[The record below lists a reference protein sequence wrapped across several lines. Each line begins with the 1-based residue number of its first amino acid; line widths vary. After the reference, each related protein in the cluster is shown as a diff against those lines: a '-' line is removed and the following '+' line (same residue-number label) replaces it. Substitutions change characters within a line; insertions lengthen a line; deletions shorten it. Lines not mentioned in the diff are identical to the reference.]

1 MWILHNIR
9 ALTKTKA
16 QWAAAVRCVI
26 LTYVKRGDERRGES
40 VEGGKNAAPLL
51 CLSRCR
57 RRLTVDLAP
66 ATSHQTLC
74 ATETNVALCWMSF
87 PHYGSNGPEMA
98 SEWVSVCERVV
109 VATHDQF
116 QFLCL
121 VDFFFT
127 PRDNKQRPWQYLE
140 STSCAQRRSLFLY
153 RELTTFCQR
162 RKWPVQCESHFKSC
176 PANVPS
182 LLSVRLT
189 SLPPSASPHAPSSSI
204 SSSFLSSSAD
214 NPMGHSR
221 RTEAVWRCSER
232 GLLQV
237 STSDSTRWLLQ
248 LLEHYSSG
256 FMMEKKLNPLKLFVF
271 L

>member
-1 MWILHNIR
+1 M
-9 ALTKTKA
+9 KA
-16 QWAAAVRCVI
+16 RWAAEVRCVI
-26 LTYVKRGDERRGES
+26 LTHVKRGDERRGES
-40 VEGGKNAAPLL
+40 IEGGKNAAPLL
-51 CLSRCR
+51 CLSCCR

-98 SEWVSVCERVV
+98 PECVSVCECVVVV

-121 VDFFFT
+121 VDFFFSFHT
-127 PRDNKQRPWQYLE
+127 LE
-140 STSCAQRRSLFLY
+140 QSTSCAQHRSFFLY

-162 RKWPVQCESHFKSC
+162 RKWPVQCEFHFKSF
-176 PANVPS
+176 PVNVPS
-182 LLSVRLT
+182 ILSVLLT
-189 SLPPSASPHAPSSSI
+189 SLPPSASPHTPSSSI
-204 SSSFLSSSAD
+204 SSSFSSSSAD

-237 STSDSTRWLLQ
+237 STSDSTRRLLQ
-248 LLEHYSSG
+248 LLEHYLNR
-256 FMMEKKLNPLKLFVF
+256 FMMEHKNPQPFKAFCLFKKKKNIYIFIAHDT
-271 L
+271 

>member
-26 LTYVKRGDERRGES
+26 LTYVRRGDERRGES
-40 VEGGKNAAPLL
+40 IEGGKNAAPLL

-127 PRDNKQRPWQYLE
+127 PRDNKQQPWQYLE

-182 LLSVRLT
+182 LLSVLLT

-214 NPMGHSR
+214 NPWAIAGGRRQCGDVQKEASSR
-221 RTEAVWRCSER
+221 SVPRAQLGDCYNYLSITQV
-232 GLLQV
+232 GL
-237 STSDSTRWLLQ
+237 WW
-248 LLEHYSSG
+248 
-256 FMMEKKLNPLKLFVF
+256 KKNLNPLKLFVF